1 MANKS
6 KQAGNRFEK
15 QVCDVFRE
23 AGWTANRLRSFLIE
37 GEPDLYATTD
47 GLLIEVQ
54 AKERQNLNVH
64 KTLVDL
70 IRAQGLI
77 PGSDFATPAVVY
89 KHVEKQGDSG
99 RRMQE
104 GPITITLPLDDF
116 LTLVRMSSEGGVDVD
131 RLAIKIAERL
141 ANS

>member
-15 QVCDVFRE
+15 TVCDIFRK

-37 GEPDLYATTD
+37 GEPDLYATTN

-54 AKERQNLNVH
+54 AKERQNLNIH
-64 KTLVDL
+64 RTLVDL

-116 LTLVRMSSEGGVDVD
+116 LALVETASKGSIDVS
-131 RLAIKIAERL
+131 RLVEKIKEEL
-141 ANS
+141 A

>member
-6 KQAGNRFEK
+6 KAAGNRFEK
-15 QVCDVFRE
+15 VVCDVFRE

-37 GEPDLYATTD
+37 GEPDLYATTN

-77 PGSDFATPAVVY
+77 PGSDFATPAVVF
-89 KHVEKQGDSG
+89 KHVVKTGDTG

-104 GPITITLPLDDF
+104 GPVTITLPLDDF
-116 LTLVRMSSEGGVDVD
+116 LILVRTSSESGVDLD
-131 RLAIKIAERL
+131 SLADKIAERMKT
-141 ANS
+141 